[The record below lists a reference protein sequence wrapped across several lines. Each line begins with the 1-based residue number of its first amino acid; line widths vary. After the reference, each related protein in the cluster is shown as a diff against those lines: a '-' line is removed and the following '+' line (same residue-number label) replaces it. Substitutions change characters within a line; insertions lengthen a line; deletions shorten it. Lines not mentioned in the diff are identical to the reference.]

1 MKKLLNVLLII
12 FCIISSI
19 LSLVFIVIEARL
31 LVSLDWSIYDNA
43 FNGMIR
49 YLFRL
54 LLSLFVLLVSISNI
68 ISIKIKKTPLEVLLM
83 FSNLALFISSI
94 IISLFASNYV
104 GLVCILLSFI
114 ILSIKT
120 TKIFI
125 K

>member
-68 ISIKIKKTPLEVLLM
+68 ISIKIKKTSLEVLLM

-104 GLVCILLSFI
+104 GLVCMLLSFI
-114 ILSIKT
+114 VLSIKT
-120 TKIFI
+120 AKIFI

>member
-1 MKKLLNVLLII
+1 MKKFLNVLLII

-68 ISIKIKKTPLEVLLM
+68 ISIKIKKTSLEVLLM

>member
-12 FCIISSI
+12 FSVIASI
-19 LSLVFIVIEARL
+19 LSLVFIVLEARL
-31 LVSLDWSIYDNA
+31 LFSLDWTIYDNA

-54 LLSLFVLLVSISNI
+54 LLSIFVLLVCSANI
-68 ISIKIKKTPLEVLLM
+68 INLKFKKTSLEILLM
-83 FSNLALFISSI
+83 FSIVSIFISSI
-94 IISLFASNYV
+94 IISIFASNYV
-104 GLVCILLSFI
+104 GLVCVLLSFI

-120 TKIFI
+120 TKLFI

>member
-68 ISIKIKKTPLEVLLM
+68 ISIKIKKV
-83 FSNLALFISSI
+83 I
-94 IISLFASNYV
+94 I
-104 GLVCILLSFI
+104 
-114 ILSIKT
+114 
-120 TKIFI
+120 
-125 K
+125 

>member
-31 LVSLDWSIYDNA
+31 LFSLDWSIYDNA

-68 ISIKIKKTPLEVLLM
+68 ISIKIKKTSLEVLLM

>member
-12 FCIISSI
+12 FSVIASI
-19 LSLVFIVIEARL
+19 LSLVFIVLEARL
-31 LVSLDWSIYDNA
+31 LFSLDWTIYDNA

-54 LLSLFVLLVSISNI
+54 LLSIFVLLVCLANI
-68 ISIKIKKTPLEVLLM
+68 INLKFKKTSLEILLM
-83 FSNLALFISSI
+83 FSIVSIFISSI
-94 IISLFASNYV
+94 IISIFASNYV
-104 GLVCILLSFI
+104 GLVCVLLSFI

-120 TKIFI
+120 TKLFI

>member
-68 ISIKIKKTPLEVLLM
+68 ISIKIKKTSFEVLLM

-104 GLVCILLSFI
+104 GLVCMLLSFI

-120 TKIFI
+120 AKIFI

>member
-12 FCIISSI
+12 FSVIASI
-19 LSLVFIVIEARL
+19 LSLVFIVLEVRL
-31 LVSLDWSIYDNA
+31 LFSLDWTIYDNV

-54 LLSLFVLLVSISNI
+54 LLSIFVLLVCLANI
-68 ISIKIKKTPLEVLLM
+68 INLKFKKTSLEILLM
-83 FSNLALFISSI
+83 FSIVSIFISSI
-94 IISLFASNYV
+94 IISIFASNYV
-104 GLVCILLSFI
+104 GLVCVLLSFI

-120 TKIFI
+120 TKLFI

>member
-1 MKKLLNVLLII
+1 MKKFLNVLLII

-68 ISIKIKKTPLEVLLM
+68 ISIKIKKTPFEVLLM

-94 IISLFASNYV
+94 IISLFASNFV

-120 TKIFI
+120 AKIFI

>member
-12 FCIISSI
+12 FSVIATI
-19 LSLVFIVIEARL
+19 LSLIFIVLEARL
-31 LVSLDWSIYDNA
+31 LFSLDWTIYDNA

-54 LLSLFVLLVSISNI
+54 LLSIFVLIVCLANI
-68 ISIKIKKTPLEVLLM
+68 INLKFKKTSLEILLM
-83 FSNLALFISSI
+83 FSIVSIFISSI
-94 IISLFASNYV
+94 IISILASNYV
-104 GLVCILLSFI
+104 GLVCVLLSFI

-120 TKIFI
+120 TKLFI

>member
-12 FCIISSI
+12 FCIIFSI
-19 LSLVFIVIEARL
+19 LSLIFIVIEARL

-68 ISIKIKKTPLEVLLM
+68 ISIKIKKTSLEVLLV

-104 GLVCILLSFI
+104 GLVCMLLSFI

-120 TKIFI
+120 AKIFI

>member
-12 FCIISSI
+12 FSVIATI
-19 LSLVFIVIEARL
+19 LSLVFIILEARL
-31 LVSLDWSIYDNA
+31 LFSLDWTIYDNA

-54 LLSLFVLLVSISNI
+54 LLSIFVLLVCLANI
-68 ISIKIKKTPLEVLLM
+68 INLKIKKTSLEILLM
-83 FSNLALFISSI
+83 FSTVSIFISSI
-94 IISLFASNYV
+94 IISIFASNYV
-104 GLVCILLSFI
+104 GLVCVLLSFI

-120 TKIFI
+120 TKLFI

>member
-12 FCIISSI
+12 FSVIASI
-19 LSLVFIVIEARL
+19 LSLVFIVLEARL
-31 LVSLDWSIYDNA
+31 LFSLDWTIYDNV

-54 LLSLFVLLVSISNI
+54 LLSIFVLIVCLANI
-68 ISIKIKKTPLEVLLM
+68 INLKFKKTSLEILLM
-83 FSNLALFISSI
+83 FSIVSIFISSI
-94 IISLFASNYV
+94 IISIFASNYV
-104 GLVCILLSFI
+104 GLVCVLLSFI

-120 TKIFI
+120 IKLFI